1 MPDAMSKDGAL
12 ATDRQEVQRFLAADA
27 AATGSG
33 PPDDPLHSVSQIDIA
48 LPSDATKAAAAAKV
62 KDEPPPPSSSGGVG
76 PPGAGGAVASVAG
89 GGGGAAAP
97 PGASAESGFSAEV
110 AGIMFF
116 NFISSTG
123 IVSANK
129 YVFRTVGFTFATTL
143 TLVHFIMTT
152 LGLAL
157 FAKLGFFTVKR
168 LEVRK
173 AAALAAAGMG
183 FVVFSNLSLQYN
195 SVGFYQVMKHLT
207 VAAVVVIEALAYKRV
222 LPRPLWGS
230 IACLCIGI
238 AITGATDFELNLVG
252 TIFACLNV
260 LCTAM
265 YQIWTGSLQRS
276 LAANPLQLQMYIAP
290 LSAVMMLPF
299 VPLLDDYNPASPTS
313 IWHFEMTRSA
323 AGAIALT
330 GVLAFC
336 VNVSIF
342 WVIGRTSAVTYNV
355 LGHAKTSTLLLVDF
369 LFFGRP
375 VEWKNMTGLGIA
387 ITGVVS
393 YTQTKLRLSQQAKA
407 AGGGGSS

>member
-1 MPDAMSKDGAL
+1 MPDAMSKEEA
-12 ATDRQEVQRFLAADA
+12 LAADRRDA
-27 AATGSG
+27 QRLLDADPPTGG
-33 PPDDPLHSVSQIDIA
+33 GNADNPLHSVSQIDIA
-48 LPSDATKAAAAAKV
+48 LPSDATKAAVAATVKDDAAPPSGSGGRGAAA
-62 KDEPPPPSSSGGVG
+62 DGGG
-76 PPGAGGAVASVAG
+76 TVASAAG
-89 GGGGAAAP
+89 GGGGAAA
-97 PGASAESGFSAEV
+97 AAAAADSGFSSEV

-152 LGLAL
+152 MGLAL

-207 VAAVVVIEALAYKRV
+207 VAAVVVIEALVYKRV

-238 AITGATDFELNLVG
+238 AITGATDFELNMVG
-252 TIFACLNV
+252 TVFACLNV
-260 LCTAM
+260 VCTAM

-299 VPLLDDYNPASPTS
+299 VPLLDNYNPASPTS

-323 AGAIALT
+323 AAAIALT

-355 LGHAKTSTLLLVDF
+355 LGHAKTSTLLMVDF

-393 YTQTKLRLSQQAKA
+393 YTQTKLRLSQQAKV
-407 AGGGGSS
+407 AGGGGGS

>member
-1 MPDAMSKDGAL
+1 MSNEEA
-12 ATDRQEVQRFLAADA
+12 LAADRRDAQRLLA
-27 AATGSG
+27 ADTSSG
-33 PPDDPLHSVSQIDIA
+33 GGQPDHPLHSVSQIDIA
-48 LPSDATKAAAAAKV
+48 LPSDATKAAVAAKV
-62 KDEPPPPSSSGGVG
+62 KDDAPPPTNSGGVG
-76 PPGAGGAVASVAG
+76 ATAGTGGAAASVAG
-89 GGGGAAAP
+89 GA
-97 PGASAESGFSAEV
+97 GASAAAASSESGFSTEV

-143 TLVHFIMTT
+143 TLVHFIVTT
-152 LGLAL
+152 MGLAL

-168 LEVRK
+168 LDVRK

-207 VAAVVVIEALAYKRV
+207 VAAVVVIEALVYKRV

-238 AITGATDFELNLVG
+238 AITGATDFQLNLVG

-290 LSAVMMLPF
+290 LSAVMILPF
-299 VPLLDDYNPASPTS
+299 VPLLDDYNPASPAS
-313 IWHFEMTRSA
+313 IWHFELTSSA
-323 AGAIALT
+323 AVAIALT

-369 LFFGRP
+369 IFFGRP
-375 VEWKNMTGLGIA
+375 VEWKNMAGLGIA

-393 YTQTKLRLSQQAKA
+393 YTQTKLRLSQPAKA
-407 AGGGGSS
+407 AGGGSSS

>member
-1 MPDAMSKDGAL
+1 M
-12 ATDRQEVQRFLAADA
+12 AADEA
-27 AATGSG
+27 DRRDLQRLLPADGG
-33 PPDDPLHSVSQIDIA
+33 GVGRPDDPLHSVSQIDIA
-48 LPSDATKAAAAAKV
+48 LPSDATKAAEMAKAKVEDPPVAAALM
-62 KDEPPPPSSSGGVG
+62 PPAAGGPSGPVPAVG
-76 PPGAGGAVASVAG
+76 PASTAAKA
-89 GGGGAAAP
+89 GGGAAAAA
-97 PGASAESGFSAEV
+97 ASEAGFSMEV

-143 TLVHFIMTT
+143 TLVHFVMTT
-152 LGLAL
+152 LGLL
-157 FAKLGFFTVKR
+157 MFAKLGLFTPKR
-168 LEVRK
+168 LDVRK
-173 AAALAAAGMG
+173 AASLAAAGMG

-207 VAAVVVIEALAYKRV
+207 VAAVVVIEALVYHRV

-230 IACLCIGI
+230 IICLCIGI
-238 AITGATDFELNLVG
+238 AITGATDFQLNMVG
-252 TIFACLNV
+252 TVFACLNV
-260 LCTAM
+260 VCTAM

-276 LAANPLQLQMYIAP
+276 LNANPLQLQMYIAP
-290 LSAVMMLPF
+290 LSAVMILPV
-299 VPLLDDYNPASPTS
+299 VPLLDNYNPARPDS
-313 IWHFEMTRSA
+313 IWNFEMTRSA

-355 LGHAKTSTLLLVDF
+355 LGHAKTSTLLMVDYI
-369 LFFGRP
+369 FFDRP

-407 AGGGGSS
+407 AAGGTSS